1 MMMIRMMQY
10 YQIVHGRKSSNQ
22 CTGLIL
28 AFGSSILGIETP
40 LSILLTGRWPSCKG
54 YEHTN
59 GLTVKNTT
67 KLDFN
72 VHASQ

>member
-1 MMMIRMMQY
+1 MQY
-10 YQIVHGRKSSNQ
+10 YQIEKSSNH
-22 CTGLIL
+22 CTGLVL
-28 AFGSSILGIETP
+28 AFGSSMLGIETP

-59 GLTVKNTT
+59 GLAVKTTT

-72 VHASQ
+72 ICGSQ